1 MFSTFSNWQSG
12 ITATRL
18 AVYTALAFV
27 FNLVVS
33 YWLNSSYAESRFP
46 VPYFEAQLS
55 FDHLKLKNWY
65 GFLIEKG
72 TLQTYIQTQH
82 IDFLFI
88 ASTVLLHLFALLL
101 LSRLFSEK
109 TTWRRLMVV
118 SALIAMVAPLAD
130 AIENFISY
138 VMLANPLAFPAPL
151 AIVYSSFS
159 ALKFAMF
166 TFAYLV
172 AIAALLLFFYQW
184 GAKKISKQAKSA

>member
-1 MFSTFSNWQSG
+1 MFLKFSNWQKG

-27 FNLVVS
+27 FNLAAS
-33 YWLNSSYAESRFP
+33 YCLNSSYAESRFP

-88 ASTVLLHLFALLL
+88 ASTVVLHLFALLL

-138 VMLANPLAFPAPL
+138 VMLAHPLAFPAPL

-159 ALKFAMF
+159 ALKFTMF

-184 GAKKISKQAKSA
+184 AAKKISKQAKST

>member
-1 MFSTFSNWQSG
+1 MFLKFSNWQKG

-27 FNLVVS
+27 FNLAAS
-33 YWLNSSYAESRFP
+33 YCLNSSYAESRFP

-88 ASTVLLHLFALLL
+88 ASTVVLHLFALLL

-159 ALKFAMF
+159 ALKFTMF

-172 AIAALLLFFYQW
+172 AIAALLLVFYQW
-184 GAKKISKQAKSA
+184 AAKKISKQAKST

>member
-1 MFSTFSNWQSG
+1 MFLKFSNWQSG

-27 FNLVVS
+27 FNLAAS

-82 IDFLFI
+82 VDFLFI
-88 ASTVLLHLFALLL
+88 ASTVVLHLFALLL

-118 SALIAMVAPLAD
+118 SALIAMFAPLAD

-138 VMLANPLAFPAPL
+138 VMLAHPLTFPAPL

-184 GAKKISKQAKSA
+184 AAKKISKRRLG